1 MSAIVA
7 GWTKV
12 LARAKEYNHSLLSSL
27 RLGRIVRMEGNN
39 LVLAFP
45 YSFHKQTVDALKNR
59 IVVEQVLEE
68 VFNRKIRIKVF
79 LEKEIEDVGEEQSN
93 SDLVNEALK
102 ILGE

>member
-1 MSAIVA
+1 M
-7 GWTKV
+7 
-12 LARAKEYNHSLLSSL
+12 
-27 RLGRIVRMEGNN
+27 

-68 VFNRKIRIKVF
+68 VFNEKIRIKVF
-79 LEKEIEDVGEEQSN
+79 LEKEIENVKDENN
-93 SDLVNEALK
+93 SDLVSEAIK